1 MSVKG
6 EEVTMRCRLFSLIT
20 ALFTLMLVGA
30 GLFSLAPVPVAGAA
44 AGCGCAGDYVNPAAK
59 APKVATPSDSNPSP
73 GGAYTLSVSGS
84 SLTVKD
90 AKSGKTLLSLSGLTG
105 DFHVGFS
112 PNDSGFALWSVDSA
126 GGHVALFDLS
136 SKTP

>member
-30 GLFSLAPVPVAGAA
+30 GIFSLAPVAVAGAA
-44 AGCGCAGDYVNPAAK
+44 SGCGCAGDYVNPAAK
-59 APKVATPSDSNPSP
+59 APAVAKPADGKMSP
-73 GGAYTLSVSGS
+73 GGAYALTVTSS

-90 AKSGKTLLSLSGLTG
+90 AKSGKTLL
-105 DFHVGFS
+105 
-112 PNDSGFALWSVDSA
+112 N
-126 GGHVALFDLS
+126 
-136 SKTP
+136 